1 VNRALSSM
9 FYRTLKLVAEID
21 IPLDAGD
28 FCLLDRKVVD
38 ALVSLRERN
47 RYLRGLRSWVCFRQA
62 AVEFDRD
69 ARHGGVPK
77 YRFWSSLGPA
87 LQAFVSFSTLPLRLA
102 TWLGFLTPPLGV
114 RTSLAIVCRAPLPVG
129 VSCWLSRARPRR
141 AAFPDR
147 ATCYGAISTT
157 LGFPR
162 AARSPASRPH
172 ADS

>member
-87 LQAFVSFSTLPLRLA
+87 LQAFRQLLDAAPPPGQLAGFPDAATRSAHLAGDRLPRPAPGRRQLLA
-102 TWLGFLTPPLGV
+102 
-114 RTSLAIVCRAPLPVG
+114 
-129 VSCWLSRARPRR
+129 LSRSA
-141 AAFPDR
+141 
-147 ATCYGAISTT
+147 
-157 LGFPR
+157 
-162 AARSPASRPH
+162 PAGGVP
-172 ADS
+172 